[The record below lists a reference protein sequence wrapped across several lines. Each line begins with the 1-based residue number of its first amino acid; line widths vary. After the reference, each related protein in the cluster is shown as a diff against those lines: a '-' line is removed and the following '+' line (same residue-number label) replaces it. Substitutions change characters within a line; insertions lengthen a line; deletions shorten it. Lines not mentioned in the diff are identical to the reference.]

1 MLLWLC
7 IKDSSWIE
15 LIGSNA
21 EGSTS
26 VGDSS
31 WVSSD
36 SHSTNA
42 EKQPLADIFFQKLFG
57 KRRASLNGGF
67 SRKSNH
73 KSHLHESQ
81 SHTQKAAS
89 SRIYTHKKQPLADFT
104 RHTDNIYTT
113 YTKIY
118 TTYTKIYTTYTKI
131 YTTYTE
137 IYTTYTEIYT
147 TYTATH
153 TDLTSDTHISHTYP
167 RSCHILES
175 RCPL

>member
-1 MLLWLC
+1 MAHKTTQLT
-7 IKDSSWIE
+7 K
-15 LIGSNA
+15 
-21 EGSTS
+21 
-26 VGDSS
+26 
-31 WVSSD
+31 
-36 SHSTNA
+36 

-73 KSHLHESQ
+73 KTHLHESQ
-81 SHTQKAAS
+81 I
-89 SRIYTHKKQPLADFT
+89 IYKKQPLAEFT
-104 RHTDNIYTT
+104 RHTDN
-113 YTKIY
+113 IY

-147 TYTATH
+147 TYTKIYTTYTATH
-153 TDLTSDTHISHTYP
+153 TDLTSDTHIYRTYP
-167 RSCHILES
+167 RSCQTLDS